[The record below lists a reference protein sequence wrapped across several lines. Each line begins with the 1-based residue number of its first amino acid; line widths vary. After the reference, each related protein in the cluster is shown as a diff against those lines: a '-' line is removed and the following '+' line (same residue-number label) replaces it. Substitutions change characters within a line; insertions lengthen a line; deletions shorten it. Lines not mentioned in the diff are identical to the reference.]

1 MTDIYDEGIEGRQRS
16 TSPVSKNTDDDDP
29 YAEKYP
35 TNDKFEKFTT
45 DYHSNEKFTKYEPP
59 V

>member
-1 MTDIYDEGIEGRQRS
+1 MTDIYDEGNEGRHKS
-16 TSPVSKNTDDDDP
+16 TSPVSKNTDDDP
-29 YAEKYP
+29 YVEKYP

-45 DYHSNEKFTKYEPP
+45 NYNSNEKFTKYEPP